1 MRLKVMLWA
10 AAAVLA
16 LGAAQTPSSAA
27 SAAAPTK
34 VAVWE
39 MNEPRGASVMQDSSG
54 NNIDGRIGDH
64 VVTGVAAGSG
74 KAYQFPWIKPNTPPA
89 DPEHLVT
96 VGDRRL
102 NPGTR
107 NYAITMRF
115 KTSHSFGNIIQKG
128 QSGTVGGFF
137 KWQMPQ
143 GKLQCL
149 FRGAAG
155 SIAVSSLTK
164 RLNDNVFH
172 TVRCERTSQGV
183 TMWVD
188 GVKKGQKAGAT
199 GNIANDKPLTI
210 AGKAQCDQ
218 VRVTCDYFVG
228 VIDRVQIEAW

>member
-1 MRLKVMLWA
+1 MLSKRIVGAAVAVLSVA
-10 AAAVLA
+10 AAL
-16 LGAAQTPSSAA
+16 TPA
-27 SAAAPTK
+27 SAAGAAATTK
-34 VAVWE
+34 LAVWE
-39 MNEPRGASVMQDSSG
+39 MNEPRGASTMQDSSG
-54 NNIDGRIGDH
+54 SNIDGRIGDH
-64 VVTGVAAGSG
+64 VVTGVAAGASKG
-74 KAYQFPWIKPNTPPA
+74 YQFPWIAPNTPPA

-96 VGDRRL
+96 VGDGRL

-107 NYAITMRF
+107 NYAVTMRF

-128 QSGTVGGFF
+128 QSGTVGGYF
-137 KWQMPQ
+137 KWQLPQ

-172 TVRCERTSQGV
+172 TVRCERTAQGV

-188 GVKKGQKAGAT
+188 GVKKGQKAGPT
-199 GNIANDKPLTI
+199 GSIANDKPLTI

-228 VIDRVQIEAW
+228 VIDRVQIEVW